1 MGDNTRLITL
11 LGIPLPKARPR
22 FSRYKGRVRTYDTQ
36 SEEKETI
43 KWQLKC
49 SMLGLEIITAPVV
62 VDIIFYM
69 PITKSTSMNQKAMML
84 DGTIKYTKK
93 PDGDN
98 LEKFFWDGMNSIVY
112 ADDKQI
118 YKWSGEKRYSLKPRT
133 EITLKWEDNE

>member
-1 MGDNTRLITL
+1 VGSKERFITI
-11 LGIPLPKARPR
+11 LGIPIPKLRHR
-22 FSRYKGRVRTYDTQ
+22 SKIYNRKVRTYDIQ

-49 SMLGLEIITAPVV
+49 SMRGLEIITAPVH
-62 VDIIFYM
+62 VDIMFYM
-69 PITKSTSMNQKAMML
+69 PITKSTSMKQKAMML
-84 DGTIKYTKK
+84 DGTIKYMKK

-118 YKWSGEKRYSLKPRT
+118 YKWSGEKRYSNKPRT
-133 EITLKWEDNE
+133 EITLKWEDDE